1 MKQRNDGISRR
12 NFMKTVGLGGLAA
25 TGLNAETTLAA
36 AQGANTP
43 SSMPRRKLGK
53 TGLEIS
59 ILCLG
64 GMFDTVNNQL
74 LLRQAFNW
82 GINCWDTAEGYGNGM
97 SEEGY
102 GRFFARNP
110 AARKDI
116 VVITKLKNST
126 PDNLTP
132 GLEKGLKRLNSE
144 YVDVFFLHG
153 IGDFS
158 EITPQV
164 RDWSLQMKKAGKI
177 RFFGFSSHAN
187 MEDCLL
193 ASSKVDWID
202 AVMFSYNFRLINTK
216 KMQEA
221 VAACTSAGVGLIAM
235 KSQGSGPARQE
246 SEAESAM
253 LSKLIERGFSDKQAK
268 LKAVWENPHISS
280 ICSQMPSLSILS
292 ANVAAAKDATS
303 LSRAEMRLLDDF
315 AKETRGSYCA
325 GCGSICAD
333 AVNGK
338 VPVNEIMRCLMY
350 YRDYGERDLAREVFA
365 KMPEALRGNL
375 ATTDYAEAERNCP
388 HDLEIARLMREALT
402 LLA

>member
-1 MKQRNDGISRR
+1 MEQKKDGISRR
-12 NFMKTVGLGGLAA
+12 EFIKTVGLGGLAA
-25 TGLNAETTLAA
+25 TGLNTEKALAA
-36 AQGANTP
+36 SQDEGKAP
-43 SSMPRRKLGK
+43 SMPKRKLGK

-74 LLRQAFNW
+74 LLRQAYNW
-82 GINCWDTAEGYGNGM
+82 GINCWDTAEAYGNGL

-110 AARKDI
+110 GARKDI

-126 PDNLTP
+126 PGNLTP

-144 YVDVFFLHG
+144 YVDLFFLHG

-164 RDWSLQMKKAGKI
+164 RDWAQQMKKAGKI
-177 RFFGFSSHAN
+177 RFFGFSTHAN

-193 ASSKVDWID
+193 ASAKVDWID
-202 AVMFSYNFRLINTK
+202 AIMFAYNFRLINTR

-221 VAACTSAGVGLIAM
+221 VEACTSAGVGLIAM
-235 KSQGSGPARQE
+235 KSQGSGPAKPE

-253 LSKLIERGFSDKQAK
+253 LTKLIERGFTDKQAK
-268 LKAVWENPHISS
+268 LKAVWENPRIAA

-303 LSRAEMRLLDDF
+303 LTRGDLRLLDSF
-315 AKETRGSYCA
+315 AKETRGGYCA
-325 GCGSICAD
+325 GCGSICAE
-333 AVNGK
+333 AVDGK
-338 VPVNEIMRCLMY
+338 VPINDVMRCLMY
-350 YRDYGERDLAREVFA
+350 YRDYGDRDLAREVFA
-365 KMPEALRGNL
+365 QMPETVRKHL
-375 ATTDYAEAERNCP
+375 ATTDYSAAERSCP
-388 HDLEIARLMREALT
+388 HDLEIGRLVREALT